1 MKVLI
6 TGMAGFIGSNLAM
19 HLVRN
24 GASVVGVDNFTANY
38 PVGLK
43 KANLKAVMR
52 SGNAEF
58 IEADIT
64 DKFAFN
70 KLEGKGITHVV
81 HLAARAGVRDSTEQ
95 PEEFLRT
102 NIIGTLNVL
111 EFSKKAGVKKAV
123 LASTSSVYAG
133 NPLPYHE
140 EMPLLAP
147 MSIYGA
153 SKIGMESVAHAFHNL
168 HGLPII
174 QLRFF
179 TVYGPG
185 GRPDMA
191 VYKFTEAISAGK
203 EIQLFGGG
211 GSKRDFTYVGDICDG
226 ILLALKS
233 SEKYGVFNLGNS
245 DSRSVNDV
253 VSLIEKSVGKKAKS
267 KAVGKNSADPDATL
281 ADISKARDVLGYT
294 PKVRLEE
301 GIPKFVEWFLNYSS
315 KK

>member
-1 MKVLI
+1 
-6 TGMAGFIGSNLAM
+6 
-19 HLVRN
+19 
-24 GASVVGVDNFTANY
+24 
-38 PVGLK
+38 
-43 KANLKAVMR
+43 MR

-64 DKFAFN
+64 DKVAFN